1 MSRPQTSSGLTLWA
15 RHILPMCFGP
25 IDSGWIR
32 IQQGRIVA
40 MGRRSPPGSVLDLGD
55 AIVLPGLVNAHTH
68 LEFSD
73 QAQPLSGDG
82 GLPEWIQR
90 VVRVRRARADL
101 LAEDS
106 ESARQHTA
114 ARIADAVG
122 RGLQES
128 AAAGVTMIGEI
139 VTTFVPDALSHIGP
153 RVRAYRESI
162 GLSPAAV
169 DASHSHLVCDLDR
182 LAAKGIAAGISPHAP
197 YSVAASL
204 GNKLLHTARL
214 RRLPV
219 AMHLAES
226 PHEDAL
232 LARGT
237 GPFRTLLENLG
248 VWQSDSPPQ
257 LLSAAD
263 WITKLSRAAR
273 GLVVHG
279 TFLGETGDGEA
290 IARLSYHRDRL
301 AVAICPR
308 TTQLL
313 SGVLPPLARF
323 RNAGI
328 RVAIGTDSRA
338 SSPDLSVLA
347 ECRVLVD
354 AGLASPEEVLRMAT
368 QHAAWAVAMEHR
380 SGNLAIGRPADLA
393 IVRPTTFPKDP
404 YESAIDLSTAVVAT
418 LRSGR
423 VIAGE
428 LPGRV
433 S

>member
-1 MSRPQTSSGLTLWA
+1 VTRAQKSSGLTLRA
-15 RHILPMCFGP
+15 RHILPMSLGP

-32 IQQGRIVA
+32 IQRGRIVA
-40 MGRRSPPGSVLDLGD
+40 MGRRSPPGNVLDIGD
-55 AIVLPGLVNAHTH
+55 MIVLPGLVNAHTH

-82 GLPEWIQR
+82 GLPEWIER
-90 VVRVRRARADL
+90 VVRVRRVRADL

-106 ESARQHTA
+106 DSTRQHA
-114 ARIADAVG
+114 AHRVADAVG
-122 RGLQES
+122 RGLRES
-128 AAAGVTMIGEI
+128 AAAGVTAIGEI
-139 VTTFVPDALSHIGP
+139 ATTIAPDSLGGGGP
-153 RVRAYRESI
+153 RVRVYRESI
-162 GLSPAAV
+162 GLSSAAIE
-169 DASHSHLVCDLDR
+169 ASHAHLVRDLAR
-182 LAAKGIAAGISPHAP
+182 LAARGIAAGISPHAP
-197 YSVAASL
+197 YSVAALL

-232 LARGT
+232 LARGD
-237 GPFRTLLENLG
+237 GPLRTLLENLG

-263 WITKLSRAAR
+263 WITRLSRAAR

-279 TFLGETGDGEA
+279 TFLAESGNGEA

-313 SGVLPPLARF
+313 SGSLPPLARF
-323 RNAGI
+323 RDAGI

-354 AGLASPEEVLRMAT
+354 AGLASPEEVLQMAT
-368 QHAAWAVAMEHR
+368 QHAAWAVAMEHQCG
-380 SGNLAIGRPADLA
+380 SLEVGRPADLA
-393 IVRPTTFPKDP
+393 IVRPATFAKDP

-428 LPGRV
+428 LPGRL